1 MFPRK
6 ASVVIKDS
14 LKLSFEYVPK
24 ELVHREAQMDQLLM
38 LFRPVI
44 ESGRSE
50 TAFLSGSVGTGKTAT
65 AKRFCADLM
74 RYGAENNVP
83 VDYIIVNCRQRSTEA
98 GILLHLVRHFDLGFP
113 DRGFSSS
120 EMLRTLNGQISK
132 SGKKLVIVIDEAD
145 LLLKKGSVD
154 SIYQLSRFSEESI
167 NIQSS
172 VSLILISQEYIM
184 DKLDEAS
191 ISTFKRSN
199 AVRFPKYTSG
209 ELKAIV
215 CARAKEALREDG
227 IRDDAAELIADIA
240 SEWGD
245 ARYAIELLDMSAR
258 KAEMLPAGVVTAEEV
273 RAAKAE
279 TYSVVTESKLEVLDL
294 NRLITLLAVARSIK
308 DQSYVSTAVAE
319 KTYWVVCEEYGI
331 TPRKHTQFWSYLKDL
346 DHLALISTQKM
357 ADEEKGGVVSYISVP
372 DIPSKELS
380 KKIEAILDADLPP
393 KLYNI
398 S

>member
-24 ELVHREAQMDQLLM
+24 ELIHREAQMDQLLM
-38 LFRPVI
+38 LFRPVV

-65 AKRFCADLM
+65 AKRFCADIM

-83 VDYIIVNCRQRSTEA
+83 IDYIIVNCRQRPTEA
-98 GILLHLVRHFDLGFP
+98 GILLHLVRHFDPGFP
-113 DRGFSSS
+113 DRGFSPS
-120 EMLRTLNGQISK
+120 EMLRTLKGQISK
-132 SGKKLVIVIDEAD
+132 SGKKLIIVIDEAD

-154 SIYQLSRFSEESI
+154 LIYQLSRFNEETI

-215 CARAKEALREDG
+215 CARAKEALREGG

-279 TYSVVTESKLEVLDL
+279 TYSVVTESKLEVLDV

-357 ADEEKGGVVSYISVP
+357 ADEEKGGRISYISVP

-380 KKIEAILDADLPP
+380 RKIETILDADLPP
-393 KLYNI
+393 RLYNT